1 MNHYWRNYFFK
12 TRKAIGRH
20 NSWNVESLLA
30 RSGDAH
36 VLPAN
41 RTVVETSNRVQLFV
55 VLSAYFS
62 ALSRPY
68 PLQFLHADPPQ
79 RERDSFRSRTF
90 SLFLALID
98 SREPAFTRPPTAR
111 YCKLLTALLLG
122 LLLTLSY
129 PIISYTRHA
138 TPFHRLW
145 HHKITT

>member
-1 MNHYWRNYFFK
+1 MSSRCSRGLVMLTCYLQ
-12 TRKAIGRH
+12 TGRW
-20 NSWNVESLLA
+20 SRSATACSFSLSSLHISLHS
-30 RSGDAH
+30 RD
-36 VLPAN
+36 
-41 RTVVETSNRVQLFV
+41 RTLCNFCMPT
-55 VLSAYFS
+55 
-62 ALSRPY
+62 P
-68 PLQFLHADPPQ
+68 H
-79 RERDSFRSRTF
+79 RERNSFRSHTF